1 MIDLNSETIYHGV
14 TQRNEN
20 VTRRKKMNVK
30 ISYNTLVYAGENI
43 ADGIRRL
50 AKFGYDGVDFV
61 GEPDQLIQLKS
72 ADFER
77 E

>member
-1 MIDLNSETIYHGV
+1 
-14 TQRNEN
+14 
-20 VTRRKKMNVK
+20 MNVK

-61 GEPDQLIQLKS
+61 GDQINLIQLKS
-72 ADFER
+72 ADF
-77 E
+77 

>member
-1 MIDLNSETIYHGV
+1 MVLQKEMK
-14 TQRNEN
+14 N

-50 AKFGYDGVDFV
+50 AKFGYDGVD
-61 GEPDQLIQLKS
+61 L
-72 ADFER
+72 
-77 E
+77 

>member
-1 MIDLNSETIYHGV
+1 
-14 TQRNEN
+14 
-20 VTRRKKMNVK
+20 MNVK

-61 GEPDQLIQLKS
+61 GEPDQFDTAEICRLLK
-72 ADFER
+72 ENNH
-77 E
+77 

>member
-1 MIDLNSETIYHGV
+1 
-14 TQRNEN
+14 
-20 VTRRKKMNVK
+20 MNVK

-61 GEPDQLIQLKS
+61 GEPDQFDTEILFQMI
-72 ADFER
+72 R
-77 E
+77 